1 MRMFNPAAALST
13 LKSAVNAFQLRQ
25 VEAAIP
31 KVPLRAE
38 HVANCRLLLD
48 RQALLHELPAGSV
61 CAEIGVD
68 QGDFTGAILRVTQ
81 PSQLHLVDTWASKR
95 YNEHKFEQVRDRFAQ
110 EQQSDTVVIH
120 RKLSLAAVS
129 DFEDDYF
136 DWIYLDTTHA
146 YELTAQELRA
156 YAPKIKRGGL
166 MCGHDYSMGNWIKV
180 YRYGVIEAVHEFC
193 VTNGWELVYLT
204 VEPIECQSF
213 SIRRIAAPVSA
224 S

>member
-1 MRMFNPAAALST
+1 MSMFDPAAFLST

-38 HVANCRLLLD
+38 HVANCRLLLN
-48 RQALLHELPAGSV
+48 RQALLHELPTRSV

-68 QGDFTGAILRVTQ
+68 QGDFTDAILRVAQ
-81 PSQLHLVDTWASKR
+81 PSQLHLVDTWGSRR
-95 YNEHKFEQVRDRFAQ
+95 YNETKFEQVRNRFAR
-110 EQQSDTVVIH
+110 ELQSGTVVIH
-120 RKLSLAAVS
+120 RKLSLEAVS
-129 DFEDDYF
+129 DFEDACF

-156 YAPKIKRGGL
+156 YAAKIKTGGL
-166 MCGHDYSMGNWIKV
+166 MCGHDYSMGNWIKA

-193 VTNGWELVYLT
+193 VTDGWELVYLT
-204 VEPIECQSF
+204 LEPIECQSF
-213 SIRRIAAPVSA
+213 SIRRIAAPVRA

>member
-1 MRMFNPAAALST
+1 MSMFNPAAFLST
-13 LKSAVNAFQLRQ
+13 LKPAVNALQIRQ

-48 RQALLHELPAGSV
+48 RQALLRELPARSV

-68 QGDFTGAILRVTQ
+68 QGDFTDAILRVTQ
-81 PSQLHLVDTWASKR
+81 PRQLHLVDTWGTRR
-95 YNEHKFEQVRDRFAQ
+95 YNETKFEQVRNRFAQ
-110 EQQSDTVVIH
+110 EQRSDTVVIH

-156 YAPKIKRGGL
+156 YAPKIKQGGL
-166 MCGHDYSMGNWIKV
+166 MCGHDYSMGNWIKA

-193 VTNGWELVYLT
+193 VADGWELVYLT

-213 SIRRIAAPVSA
+213 SIRRIPAPTMA